1 MWAVSRRSLDIFFAH
16 GSATLLCNIH
26 SENIMFIDSED
37 SFEEPSDDRLL
48 FIEEGDTMEDIDDC
62 MEDIRFC
69 RSPIEEEDMY
79 SMDDWN

>member
-1 MWAVSRRSLDIFFAH
+1 
-16 GSATLLCNIH
+16 
-26 SENIMFIDSED
+26 MFIDSED